1 MALEIAGK
9 LQRLKAEINS
19 IRRGNYK
26 GRVKPHK
33 PLMLLAV
40 LDLMNAGIITENR
53 VTFDNT
59 LKNKFQELFLIA
71 HKEGDWC
78 HPSEPFFH
86 LRTAGFWFHKPCRGK
101 EKACADLD
109 TSGGGSRRILENIEY
124 AFFDPDSFMGL
135 MDAEARWELLNFI
148 LQRFFQSQ
156 ERRSLLQY
164 LEPKGVGNKQGM

>member
-1 MALEIAGK
+1 MALEIGGK
-9 LQRLKAEINS
+9 LQRFKAEINS

-26 GRVKPHK
+26 GRIKPHK

-86 LRTAGFWFHKPCRGK
+86 LRTAGFWFHKPRRGK

-124 AFFDPDSFMGL
+124 AFFDPDSFMVL
-135 MDAEARWELLNFI
+135 MDAEARWELLNFV

-156 ERRSLLQY
+156 ERRSLLQC

>member
-1 MALEIAGK
+1 MALEISGK

-26 GRVKPHK
+26 GRIKPHK

-40 LDLMNAGIITENR
+40 LDLMNAGIITKNR

-59 LKNKFQELFLIA
+59 LKSKFQELFLIA

-86 LRTAGFWFHKPCRGK
+86 LRTA
-101 EKACADLD
+101 
-109 TSGGGSRRILENIEY
+109 
-124 AFFDPDSFMGL
+124 AFCHAL
-135 MDAEARWELLNFI
+135 
-148 LQRFFQSQ
+148 
-156 ERRSLLQY
+156 
-164 LEPKGVGNKQGM
+164 